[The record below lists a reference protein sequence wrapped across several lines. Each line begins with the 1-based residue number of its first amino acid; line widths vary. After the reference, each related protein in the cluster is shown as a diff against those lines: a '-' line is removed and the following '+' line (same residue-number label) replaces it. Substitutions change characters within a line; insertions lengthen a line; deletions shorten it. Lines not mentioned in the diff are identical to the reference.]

1 MNDERLRD
9 AYRRGL
15 PARDDVGPLDDVSAE
30 RLRRLVEQEGGE
42 TERLRT
48 LDLALARTD
57 GRHELDIVW
66 SAARAARPQ
75 PRRWSPYVAAA
86 AVLIV
91 AGTLL
96 AKPNALSVDSP
107 NANSSSNTTLRSAES
122 PITLVGPVGAVA
134 AGRAARFVWRP
145 VGTAERYTL
154 VVVDTTGTEVFA
166 TETRDTSLA
175 VPDSVRLTAGHEY
188 LWWVQARLA
197 DQSTVTAVT
206 QRFTVAR

>member
-15 PARDDVGPLDDVSAE
+15 PAHDDAGPLDDVSAE
-30 RLRRLVEQEGGE
+30 RLRRLVEQEGSE

-57 GRHELDIVW
+57 GRRELDIVW
-66 SAARAARPQ
+66 GAARAARPQ
-75 PRRWSPYVAAA
+75 PRRWRQYVVAAA
-86 AVLIV
+86 VVIV
-91 AGTLL
+91 AVGLL
-96 AKPNALSVDSP
+96 AKPKPVSVDSA
-107 NANSSSNTTLRSAES
+107 NANATSNTTLRSAES
-122 PITLVGPVGAVA
+122 PITLVGPVGPVP

-145 VGTAERYTL
+145 VGNAERYTL

-175 VPDSVRLTAGHEY
+175 VPDSVRMSAGHAY

-206 QRFTVAR
+206 QRFTVR